1 MKNKIAHLIAL
12 VVLSGAT
19 SFSIAE
25 DVRST
30 HNHNYNHDQN
40 NYRDHGKN
48 SSQKDKA
55 LIEKLKRQIE
65 EIAKTLP
72 TENANLANFD
82 DLDFNVFSNQQWEKL
97 SKSHHKDVIVH
108 WPDGHITKGI
118 ETHIADLKAMFVF
131 APDTRIKEHS
141 IRIAS
146 EEWTAVYGFME
157 GTFTQPMV
165 MGDGTTIPAT
175 GKAYRIGMITIGH
188 WTKEGVMDEEWLQWD
203 NQSFMSQIGVGQ

>member
-1 MKNKIAHLIAL
+1 MKNKIASITALVSLIAT
-12 VVLSGAT
+12 A
-19 SFSIAE
+19 SFSFTNSSFAE
-25 DVRST
+25 DAKSA
-30 HNHNYNHDQN
+30 HHHGDDNY
-40 NYRDHGKN
+40 HGG
-48 SSQKDKA
+48 SSQKDKI
-55 LIEKLKRQIE
+55 LIEKLKKQIE
-65 EIAKTLP
+65 EVAKTKR
-72 TENANLANFD
+72 TEQANLANFD
-82 DLDFNVFSNQQWEKL
+82 DLDFNVFSNQKWEKL
-97 SKSHHKDVIVH
+97 NRSHHKDVIVH
-108 WPDGHITKGI
+108 WPDGHVTNGI

-157 GTFTQPMV
+157 GTFTQPMAI
-165 MGDGTTIPAT
+165 GDGKTIPPT